1 MTQATDPGA
10 PHVRV
15 EYDPEFTGGEYDG
28 VGHFAYLPLAQVEA
42 SGVEAAFTA
51 ATGLDPVHM
60 VHHTLDELYD
70 ASGERL
76 DGDAPRP

>member
-1 MTQATDPGA
+1 MTQPTDTAA

-15 EYDPEFTGGEYDG
+15 EYDTEFTGGEYDG
-28 VGHFAYLPLAQVEA
+28 VGAFAYLPLARVA
-42 SGVEAAFTA
+42 TVGVEAAFA
-51 ATGLDPVHM
+51 EATRLDPVHM

-76 DGDAPRP
+76 DGDAPGP